1 MTLWIGHDN
10 DDPLGV
16 DMSLAC
22 EAATESI
29 DLINCCFD
37 IINRDVQVNANL
49 ARFRLCH
56 CLKYEARLRVTALTQ
71 VDPTRFRGPKR
82 SAEQGAPKLS
92 HSFRV
97 NAVDGQSGPDVRHD
111 CHFTPGTQPTSPANG
126 LINIAHAPLI
136 PVRWDAI

>member
-10 DDPLGV
+10 DGPLGV

-71 VDPTRFRGPKR
+71 VDPARFRGPKR

-97 NAVDGQSGPDVRHD
+97 NAVDGQSGPDVRHRLSLYAGD
-111 CHFTPGTQPTSPANG
+111 PAHFTRQRPDQYCARSPNTG
-126 LINIAHAPLI
+126 
-136 PVRWDAI
+136 